1 MKQVTSPSNPLFKTL
16 RGLHDKKGRTKE
28 GAFILEGVRLVKDA
42 ADSGAVIRLFVA
54 SESFARGNRDFLSMC
69 DDRKLVLMPD
79 ALFRKTGDTDTP
91 QGIIAVAE
99 IPQHNE
105 RDILSKARRII
116 ALENLQDPG
125 NAGTIVRSADACG
138 FDAVFFSK
146 DSVDPYNSKAV
157 RATMGSLFHL
167 PVIIC
172 EDLFKTMKIL
182 KSHGVGIV
190 SAEPRDAV
198 PCWEADL
205 SDHIAL
211 VIGNEGN
218 GISEHMLKL
227 SDKKV
232 MIPMSGGA
240 ESLNAAAAASILLYE
255 SMRQSRGR
263 SQANCNMPKMA
274 DH

>member
-28 GAFILEGVRLVKDA
+28 RAFILEGMRLVKDA
-42 ADSGAVIRLFVA
+42 VDSGAVIRLFVA

-79 ALFRKTGDTDTP
+79 ALFRKTGDTDPP

-99 IPQHNE
+99 IPQRNE
-105 RDILSKARRII
+105 RDILSRVRRII

-125 NAGTIVRSADACG
+125 NAGTIIRSADACG

-146 DSVDPYNSKAV
+146 DSVDPYNPKAV

-172 EDLFKTMKIL
+172 EDLFKTMEIL
-182 KSHGVGIV
+182 KSRGVGIV

-198 PCWEADL
+198 PCWEAEL
-205 SDHIAL
+205 SDHIAF

-232 MIPMSGGA
+232 MIPMSGRA
-240 ESLNAAAAASILLYE
+240 ESFNAAAAASILLYE
-255 SMRQSRGR
+255 SMRQARR
-263 SQANCNMPKMA
+263 RV
-274 DH
+274 